1 MNVSAA
7 RIFFAIAVTVLIASV
22 LRFKIPQAGEE
33 RSAGPV
39 GGEDS
44 HDEVTVWPAPPAP
57 ASWLPPAPQK
67 RGPAWV
73 YDVFTP
79 PEIRHDPAT
88 GRFLVAGEPKPAAV
102 VNAAAGTSAWQL
114 ITVEREPFPLQLTGH
129 VGGEGGYL
137 GIFENLANGE
147 TVLAGVGRT
156 FPELGLRI
164 VRFAVE
170 SRSVA
175 IPESMTVQERVALA
189 VIRNPATGEEVE
201 LTDRQP
207 AYLPGLR
214 ARLRRLPDDGE
225 EVIVREQD
233 VVALGDRRYRVDK
246 IRLAPPAVEL
256 SQVAPES
263 PVPERRTLVPAASL
277 SDPP

>member
-1 MNVSAA
+1 M
-7 RIFFAIAVTVLIASV
+7 LIASV
-22 LRFKIPQAGEE
+22 WRFKGPQAGEE
-33 RSAGPV
+33 RLFSPV
-39 GGEDS
+39 GEAHGSE
-44 HDEVTVWPAPPAP
+44 EITVWPARPAP
-57 ASWLPPAPQK
+57 APWLPPASQK

-88 GRFLVAGEPKPAAV
+88 GRFLVAGESKPAALV
-102 VNAAAGTSAWQL
+102 TAAAGTAAWQL
-114 ITVEREPFPLQLTGH
+114 VTVEREPFPLQLTGH
-129 VGGEGGYL
+129 VGGEVSYL
-137 GIFENLANGE
+137 GIFENVATGE
-147 TVLAGVGRT
+147 TVLAGAGRT

-175 IPESMTVQERVALA
+175 IPESMTVQERIALA
-189 VIRNPATGEEVE
+189 VMRNPATGEEVQ

-207 AYLPGLR
+207 AHLPGLR
-214 ARLRRLPDDGE
+214 ARLRRLPGDGE

-233 VVALGDRRYRVDK
+233 VVALGDRRYRIDK

-256 SQVAPES
+256 SQIAPES

>member
-1 MNVSAA
+1 MKLSAA
-7 RIFFAIAVTVLIASV
+7 RIFFATAVTVLIASV

-39 GGEDS
+39 GGEYG
-44 HDEVTVWPAPPAP
+44 HDEVAVWPAPPAP
-57 ASWLPPAPQK
+57 APWLPPAPQK

-79 PEIRHDPAT
+79 PEIRQDPAT
-88 GRFLVAGEPKPAAV
+88 GRFQVAGEPKPAVV
-102 VNAAAGTSAWQL
+102 VNAAAGTVAWQL
-114 ITVEREPFPLQLTGH
+114 VTVEREPFPLQLVGH
-129 VGGEGGYL
+129 VGGDGSYL
-137 GIFENLANGE
+137 GIFENLATGE
-147 TVLAGVGRT
+147 TVLAGAGRA

-164 VRFAVE
+164 VRFTVE

-175 IPESMTVQERVALA
+175 IPESMTVHERVALA
-189 VIRNPATGEEVE
+189 VMRNPATGEETE

-207 AYLPGLR
+207 AHLPGFL
-214 ARLRRLPDDGE
+214 ARLRRLPGDGAE
-225 EVIVREQD
+225 GVVREQD
-233 VVALGDRRYRVDK
+233 IVALGERRYRVDK
-246 IRLAPPAVEL
+246 IRLAPPAVEI
-256 SQVAPES
+256 SQIAPES